1 MRDTN
6 DSWLQS
12 RGQQAWLSL
21 KKMEEEVPRFALL
34 EEAIE
39 DLIGK
44 QENIGTRAKTD
55 RDVSLLKKTFC
66 QRKVDLSEVKIVS
79 PA

>member
-12 RGQQAWLSL
+12 GRQQAWLSFTKL
-21 KKMEEEVPRFALL
+21 EEEVPRFALL

-39 DLIGK
+39 DLIEK
-44 QENIGTRAKTD
+44 QLRKHRHESKDQQSRKPA
-55 RDVSLLKKTFC
+55 KKTFIFKG
-66 QRKVDLSEVKIVS
+66 RKT
-79 PA
+79 

>member
-1 MRDTN
+1 MA
-6 DSWLQS
+6 L
-12 RGQQAWLSL
+12 L

-44 QENIGTRAKTD
+44 QENIGTGAKTD
-55 RDVSLLKKTFC
+55 RDISLLKKLFFKG
-66 QRKVDLSEVKIVS
+66 R
-79 PA
+79 

>member
-1 MRDTN
+1 MIDTN
-6 DSWLQS
+6 DTWLQS

-44 QENIGTRAKTD
+44 QENIGT
-55 RDVSLLKKTFC
+55 
-66 QRKVDLSEVKIVS
+66 
-79 PA
+79 

>member
-12 RGQQAWLSL
+12 GGQQAWLSFTKL
-21 KKMEEEVPRFALL
+21 EEEVPRFALL

-39 DLIGK
+39 DLIEK
-44 QENIGTRAKTD
+44 QLRKHRHESKDRQRRKPAKK
-55 RDVSLLKKTFC
+55 RLFSKEGRLK
-66 QRKVDLSEVKIVS
+66 
-79 PA
+79 

>member
-12 RGQQAWLSL
+12 GGQQAWLSL

-55 RDVSLLKKTFC
+55 RDVSLLKKTSF